1 MAFDPAGAKL
11 PFLTIS
17 GLDMSAGPLPEPNN
31 VMQVAVVDDDAGV
44 RGALGRLLRVS
55 GYGVQIFASAEEF
68 LEFGRPAEL
77 DCLIVDVYLGGM
89 SGSDLH
95 AELTASGR
103 VPPTVLVTAHD
114 DAAIAA
120 MVRRSEEIICL
131 RKPFDDSSLL
141 FAIGCVTG
149 RLGEAGAG

>member
-1 MAFDPAGAKL
+1 MN
-11 PFLTIS
+11 S
-17 GLDMSAGPLPEPNN
+17 GPPLNPDT
-31 VMQVAVVDDDAGV
+31 VVHVAVVDDDAGV

-55 GYGVQIFASAEEF
+55 GYRVQTFASAEEF
-68 LEFGRPAEL
+68 LESGRPAEL

-95 AELTASGR
+95 AELAATRQA
-103 VPPTVLVTAHD
+103 PPTVLVTAHD
-114 DAAIAA
+114 DAAITA
-120 MVRRSEEIICL
+120 MLRRSEEVICL

-149 RLGEAGAG
+149 RLDGSGAE

>member
-1 MAFDPAGAKL
+1 
-11 PFLTIS
+11 
-17 GLDMSAGPLPEPNN
+17 MSAGPPHPPQPPI
-31 VMQVAVVDDDAGV
+31 QVAVVDDDAGV
-44 RGALGRLLRVS
+44 RCALGRLLRVS
-55 GYGVQIFASAEEF
+55 GYRVQTFGSAEEF
-68 LEFGRPAEL
+68 LEAGRPADL

-95 AELTASGR
+95 AELAAAG
-103 VPPTVLVTAHD
+103 VAPPTVLVTAHE

-120 MVRRSEEIICL
+120 ILRRSEDIMCL

-149 RLGEAGAG
+149 RLDQAGA

>member
-1 MAFDPAGAKL
+1 
-11 PFLTIS
+11 
-17 GLDMSAGPLPEPNN
+17 MSAGPPPPPQP
-31 VMQVAVVDDDAGV
+31 MIRVAIVDDDAGV

-55 GYGVQIFASAEEF
+55 GYQVQTFGSAEEF
-68 LEFGRPAEL
+68 LASGRRADL

-95 AELTASGR
+95 AELAAAGEA
-103 VPPTVLVTAHD
+103 PPTVLVTAHD

-120 MVRRSEEIICL
+120 VLRRSEDLLCL
-131 RKPFDDSSLL
+131 HKPFDDSSLL

-149 RLGEAGAG
+149 RLDETGP

>member
-1 MAFDPAGAKL
+1 
-11 PFLTIS
+11 
-17 GLDMSAGPLPEPNN
+17 MSAGPQPEPHT

-55 GYGVQIFASAEEF
+55 GYRVQTFASAEEF
-68 LEFGRPAEL
+68 LESGRPAEL
-77 DCLIVDVYLGGM
+77 DCLIVDVYLGWM

-95 AELTASGR
+95 AELTSTVGQA
-103 VPPTVLVTAHD
+103 PPTVLVTAHD
-114 DAAIAA
+114 DATITA
-120 MVRRSEEIICL
+120 MLRRAEDVICL

-149 RLGEAGAG
+149 RLDESGAE

>member
-1 MAFDPAGAKL
+1 MH
-11 PFLTIS
+11 
-17 GLDMSAGPLPEPNN
+17 
-31 VMQVAVVDDDAGV
+31 VAVVDDDAGV
-44 RGALGRLLRVS
+44 RGALGRLLRVT
-55 GYGVQIFASAEEF
+55 GYRVRTYASAEEF
-68 LEFGRPAEL
+68 LESGRPNDL

-95 AELTASGR
+95 AELTAGGQA
-103 VPPTVLVTAHD
+103 PPTVLVTAHD

-120 MVRRSEEIICL
+120 MLRRSEEVICL

-149 RLGEAGAG
+149 RVDEAGAE

>member
-1 MAFDPAGAKL
+1 
-11 PFLTIS
+11 
-17 GLDMSAGPLPEPNN
+17 
-31 VMQVAVVDDDAGV
+31 MQVAVVDDDAGV

-55 GYGVQIFASAEEF
+55 GYRVQTFASAEEF
-68 LEFGRPAEL
+68 LESGPNAEL

-95 AELTASGR
+95 AELAAAGR
-103 VPPTVLVTAHD
+103 APPTVLVTAHD

-120 MVRRSEEIICL
+120 MVRRSEEVICL

-149 RLGEAGAG
+149 RLDEAGAE

>member
-1 MAFDPAGAKL
+1 
-11 PFLTIS
+11 
-17 GLDMSAGPLPEPNN
+17 
-31 VMQVAVVDDDAGV
+31 MQVAVVDDDAGV

>member
-120 MVRRSEEIICL
+120 MVRRSEEVICL